1 MAGPSSHGA
10 DHPAASSH
18 RLHAR
23 FIRYRMLLRKYWWI
37 LAFGI
42 ALGTGIAAWMV
53 AAEKEVYISDARMM
67 VSGKINLPENG
78 TFSEEMTHFMNTQG
92 ELMKDEAIRTRA
104 EAYVRTS
111 APEIPVAEV
120 TLRVEPLQQ
129 TSIFAL
135 RAIGEEPRYTQKF
148 LDAILHEYIATR
160 REMRSQKGEFAAG
173 AIDEEIERVSTD
185 LRKEED
191 RLLAFQRENKTGFLE
206 QEGNA
211 AAAYLSKLNTRLA
224 ELKNESQLLTLF
236 DADHQIARE
245 RKTPKTESGD
255 PGDLREGDLRTPAAT
270 GPIIEYERARQK
282 IEVLKSER
290 AGYARDLTP
299 KHPIM
304 VDLDEQ
310 IAQQQQ
316 LVDTFRKQSTED
328 LNRRRDAA
336 TLEIRNLETT
346 IKEWEAKASANSER
360 LNQYAAIQTG
370 IARLRSQLENL
381 ARSKGNV
388 EITRNVDQEIIS
400 IRQKATVPVKTHIG
414 VARTLSIG
422 FVLGLLGGL
431 IGLFSVA
438 QFDDRI
444 DSVVDFQATFSD
456 RLLATIPHVSCPV
469 GASDVAPL
477 LPDDE
482 RHIFVESM
490 RSLRSSILFLPIEG
504 PPPKTFL
511 VTSAVPNEGKS
522 TVALNFAIIMAT
534 FDVRVL
540 LVDGDLRRGEL
551 HRALDLPNDTGLG
564 DVLTG
569 DCALQNAVQQ
579 TRVPGLS
586 LLARGTSVQNPGE
599 LFLGTDAD
607 RFLRAAAAQY
617 DYVIIDSAPVTAAD
631 DTSSLAPKI
640 HATLFVFRFAAS
652 GIRISHKAL
661 DTLHERQVNVLGLV
675 CNDVDESLQDYYYYR
690 YSEYYGSEKKGGRK
704 KASART

>member
-1 MAGPSSHGA
+1 MQGSPSQQTA
-10 DHPAASSH
+10 TPAASSRILRA
-18 RLHAR
+18 RL
-23 FIRYRMLLRKYWWI
+23 IRYRMLLRKYWWI

-53 AAEKEVYISDARMM
+53 AAGKAVFVSEARMM

-104 EAYVRTS
+104 EGYVRTTS
-111 APEIPVAEV
+111 AETPVSAV
-120 TLRVEPLQQ
+120 RLFVEPLKQ
-129 TSIFAL
+129 TSIFSLTAT
-135 RAIGEEPRYTQKF
+135 GEEPRYTQKF

-173 AIDEEIERVSTD
+173 AIDEEIERVTTG
-185 LRKEED
+185 LHKEED

-224 ELKNESQLLTLF
+224 ELKNESQLLALF
-236 DADHQIARE
+236 EVDHQIARD
-245 RKTPKTESGD
+245 RKTPQGE
-255 PGDLREGDLRTPAAT
+255 PGELREGDPRTPNAT
-270 GPIIEYERARQK
+270 GPMFEYERARQK
-282 IEVLKSER
+282 IEVLKADR

-299 KHPIM
+299 RHPIM

-316 LVDTFRKQSTED
+316 LIDTFRKQSTEE
-328 LNRRRDAA
+328 LKRRRDAA

-346 IKEWEAKASANSER
+346 IRDWETKAASNSER
-360 LNQYAAIQTG
+360 LTQYAAIQTG
-370 IARLRSQLENL
+370 ITRLRSQLENL
-381 ARSKGNV
+381 NRSKGNV

-400 IRQKATVPVKTHIG
+400 IRQKATPPVKTHIG
-414 VARTLSIG
+414 VARTLTIG
-422 FVLGLLGGL
+422 FMLGLLGGI
-431 IGLFSVA
+431 IGLLIITP
-438 QFDDRI
+438 FDDRI
-444 DSVVDFQATFSD
+444 DSVVDFQATFPD
-456 RLLATIPHVSCPV
+456 RLLATIPHVSGAV
-469 GASDVAPL
+469 GALDVAPL
-477 LPDDE
+477 LPDDV
-482 RHIFVESM
+482 RHTFVESM
-490 RSLRSSILFLPIEG
+490 RSLRSSIFFLPTEG
-504 PPPKTFL
+504 PPPKVFL

-522 TVALNFAIIMAT
+522 TVALNFAITMAM

-551 HRALDLPNDTGLG
+551 HLAFDLPNAPGLG

-569 DCALQNAVQQ
+569 DCALQKAVQP

-586 LLARGTSVQNPGE
+586 LLSRGATVMNPGE

-617 DYVIIDSAPVTAAD
+617 DYVILDSAPVTAAD
-631 DTSSLAPKI
+631 DTSCLAPKVD
-640 HATLFVFRFAAS
+640 ATLFVFRFAAS
-652 GIRISHKAL
+652 SIRVSGKAL
-661 DTLHERQVNVLGLV
+661 DTLRERQVNVLGIV

-690 YSEYYGSEKKGGRK
+690 YSEYYGPKKKEVVR
-704 KASART
+704 A

>member
-10 DHPAASSH
+10 DDPAASSR

-23 FIRYRMLLRKYWWI
+23 FIRYRMLLRKYWWVV
-37 LAFGI
+37 AFGV

-53 AAEKEVYISDARMM
+53 ASQKQIYMSQARMM
-67 VSGKINLPENG
+67 VSGKINLPEG
-78 TFSEEMTHFMNTQG
+78 GSFSEEMTHFMNTQG

-104 EAYVRTS
+104 EAYVRTT
-111 APEIPVAEV
+111 AAEIPVSMV
-120 TLRVEPLQQ
+120 MLRVEPLPQ

-135 RAIGEEPRYTQKF
+135 TATGEEPLYTQKF

-173 AIDEEIERVSTD
+173 AIDEEIERVAAE

-191 RLLAFQRENKTGFLE
+191 RLLAFQRDNKTGFLE

-224 ELKNESQLLTLF
+224 ELRNESQLLDLF
-236 DADHQIARE
+236 DADQQIARD
-245 RKTPKTESGD
+245 RKMPKPDG
-255 PGDLREGDLRTPAAT
+255 GDLREGDPRTPSAT
-270 GPIIEYERARQK
+270 GPLLEYERARQR
-282 IEVLKSER
+282 IETLKAER

-299 KHPIM
+299 RHPIM
-304 VDLDEQ
+304 VELDEQ

-316 LVDTFRKQSTED
+316 LIDTFRKQSTEE
-328 LNRRRDAA
+328 LKRRRDAT

-346 IKEWEAKASANSER
+346 VKEWEAKAASNSER
-360 LNQYAAIQTG
+360 LTQHAGIQAGISRMRAQY
-370 IARLRSQLENL
+370 ENL
-381 ARSKGNV
+381 SRSKGSV

-400 IRQKATVPVKTHIG
+400 VRQKATPAQTARFG
-414 VARTLSIG
+414 VARTLTSG
-422 FVLGLLGGL
+422 FVLGLLGGIVCL
-431 IGLFSVA
+431 LGISM
-438 QFDDRI
+438 FDDRI
-444 DSVVDFQATFSD
+444 DSVVDFQATFPD
-456 RLLATIPHVSCPV
+456 RLLATIPHVSCAV
-469 GASDVAPL
+469 GTVDVAPL

-482 RHIFVESM
+482 RHTFVESM
-490 RSLRSSILFLPIEG
+490 RSLRSSIFFLPVEG
-504 PPPKTFL
+504 PPPRTFL

-522 TVALNFAIIMAT
+522 TVALNFAITMAM

-551 HRALDLPNDTGLG
+551 HHALDLPNGAGFG
-564 DVLTG
+564 DVLNG
-569 DCALQNAVQQ
+569 DCALQSAVQQ

-586 LLARGTSVQNPGE
+586 LLSRGSTVQNPGE
-599 LFLGTDAD
+599 LFLSTDTD

-617 DYVIIDSAPVTAAD
+617 DYVIMDSAPVTAAD
-631 DTSSLAPKI
+631 DTSSLAPKV

-652 GIRISHKAL
+652 SMRISQKAL
-661 DTLHERQVNVLGLV
+661 DTLRERQVNVLGLV

-690 YSEYYGSEKKGGRK
+690 YSEYYGSQKKDAGK
-704 KASART
+704 KQAARA

>member
-1 MAGPSSHGA
+1 M
-10 DHPAASSH
+10 
-18 RLHAR
+18 
-23 FIRYRMLLRKYWWI
+23 
-37 LAFGI
+37 
-42 ALGTGIAAWMV
+42 
-53 AAEKEVYISDARMM
+53 
-67 VSGKINLPENG
+67 
-78 TFSEEMTHFMNTQG
+78 
-92 ELMKDEAIRTRA
+92 
-104 EAYVRTS
+104 
-111 APEIPVAEV
+111 
-120 TLRVEPLQQ
+120 
-129 TSIFAL
+129 
-135 RAIGEEPRYTQKF
+135 
-148 LDAILHEYIATR
+148 
-160 REMRSQKGEFAAG
+160 
-173 AIDEEIERVSTD
+173 
-185 LRKEED
+185 
-191 RLLAFQRENKTGFLE
+191 
-206 QEGNA
+206 
-211 AAAYLSKLNTRLA
+211 
-224 ELKNESQLLTLF
+224 
-236 DADHQIARE
+236 
-245 RKTPKTESGD
+245 
-255 PGDLREGDLRTPAAT
+255 
-270 GPIIEYERARQK
+270 
-282 IEVLKSER
+282 
-290 AGYARDLTP
+290 
-299 KHPIM
+299 
-304 VDLDEQ
+304 
-310 IAQQQQ
+310 
-316 LVDTFRKQSTED
+316 
-328 LNRRRDAA
+328 
-336 TLEIRNLETT
+336 
-346 IKEWEAKASANSER
+346 
-360 LNQYAAIQTG
+360 
-370 IARLRSQLENL
+370 
-381 ARSKGNV
+381 